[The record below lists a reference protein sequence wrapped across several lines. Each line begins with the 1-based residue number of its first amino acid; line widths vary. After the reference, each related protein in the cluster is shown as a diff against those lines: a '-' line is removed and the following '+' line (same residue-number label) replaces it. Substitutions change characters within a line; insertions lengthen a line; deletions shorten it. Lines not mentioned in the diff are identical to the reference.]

1 MTKPI
6 IAFTGLAQSGKTT
19 AANALQTLGYD
30 KVSFADPL
38 KEMVRSLTNV
48 TDKDARPPELC
59 GKSLR
64 EIYQSLGT
72 EWGRGMVGSDIWI
85 HSGRRRLAT
94 LMGDVESGIIH
105 GIVLDDVRFSD
116 EASLVRELG
125 GIVIEI
131 TRAGIERMA
140 HASEAGISREL
151 IDFTIGNEGSVEE
164 LWGAVL
170 TVTGKSAMR

>member
-1 MTKPI
+1 MKNPI

-19 AANALQTLGYD
+19 AANAFISIGYD
-30 KVSFADPL
+30 RMSFADPL
-38 KEMVRSLTNV
+38 KAMVRSLTSV

-64 EIYQSLGT
+64 EVYQSLGT

-85 HSGRRRLAT
+85 RAGQRRLAT
-94 LMGDVESGIIH
+94 LMGDVESGAIH

-131 TRAGIERMA
+131 ARAGVERMA

-151 IDFTIGNEGSVEE
+151 IDFTVSNEGSVEE
-164 LWGAVL
+164 LWETVL
-170 TVTGKSAMR
+170 AVTGKSSMR